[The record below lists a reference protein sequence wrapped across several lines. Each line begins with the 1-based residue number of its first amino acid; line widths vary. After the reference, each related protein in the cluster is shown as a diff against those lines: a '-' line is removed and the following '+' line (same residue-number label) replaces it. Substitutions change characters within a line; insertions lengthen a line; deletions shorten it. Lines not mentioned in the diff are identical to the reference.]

1 MSNKGLGRAIFTY
14 SSIGIQLAA
23 TVTLFILG
31 GYWLDTHMNRSPVFT
46 SIGAFLG
53 MAIGFYHLI
62 QQLRDIERL
71 EKLEKEKNSG
81 NEKRI
86 KWLG

>member
-1 MSNKGLGRAIFTY
+1 MGNYGLSGSILTY

-31 GYWLDTHMNRSPVFT
+31 GYKLDNYYDRSPVFT
-46 SIGAFLG
+46 SIGAFIG

-62 QQLRDIERL
+62 RQLKNIEKI
-71 EKLEKEKNSG
+71 EKQEKEKIAR

-86 KWLG
+86 KWL

>member
-1 MSNKGLGRAIFTY
+1 M
-14 SSIGIQLAA
+14 GIQLAA

-31 GYWLDTHMNRSPVFT
+31 GYKLDNHYDRSPVFT
-46 SIGAFLG
+46 SIGALLG

-62 QQLRDIERL
+62 RQLKDVERTEQQ
-71 EKLEKEKNSG
+71 EKEKKPG

>member
-1 MSNKGLGRAIFTY
+1 MGNRGLNRSIVTY
-14 SSIGIQLAA
+14 SSMGIQLAA

-31 GYWLDTHMNRSPVFT
+31 GYWLDTHYDRSPIFT
-46 SIGAFLG
+46 SIGAFVG

-62 QQLRDIERL
+62 KVLKNIEKI
-71 EKLEKEKNSG
+71 EKQEKEKNAG

-86 KWLG
+86 KWL

>member
-1 MSNKGLGRAIFTY
+1 MGL
-14 SSIGIQLAA
+14 
-23 TVTLFILG
+23 TLVITFL
-31 GYWLDTHMNRSPVFT
+31 
-46 SIGAFLG
+46 LG

-71 EKLEKEKNSG
+71 EKLEKEKNDG

>member
-1 MSNKGLGRAIFTY
+1 M
-14 SSIGIQLAA
+14 GIQLAA

-31 GYWLDTHMNRSPVFT
+31 GYKLDNHYGRSPVFT
-46 SIGAFLG
+46 TIGAAVG

-62 QQLRDIERL
+62 MQLKDIEKTEQQER
-71 EKLEKEKNSG
+71 EKKDG

>member
-1 MSNKGLGRAIFTY
+1 MGNRGLSRSIVTY
-14 SSIGIQLAA
+14 SSMGIQLAA

-31 GYWLDTHMNRSPVFT
+31 GYWLDTRYDRSPVFT

-62 QQLRDIERL
+62 KVLKNIEKI
-71 EKLEKEKNSG
+71 EKQEKEKNAG

-86 KWLG
+86 KWL